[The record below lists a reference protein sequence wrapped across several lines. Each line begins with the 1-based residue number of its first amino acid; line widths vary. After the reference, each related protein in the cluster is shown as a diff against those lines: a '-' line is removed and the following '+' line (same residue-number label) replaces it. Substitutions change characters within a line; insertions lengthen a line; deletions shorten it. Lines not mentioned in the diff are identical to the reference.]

1 MSIGKHLRM
10 RRIIDPVTNSSVM
23 FAFSHGT
30 SVPEVMAGIEDPAT
44 SFRKVRDGGANC
56 AFLTPGLLQT
66 LSPIIAES
74 DEVAIV
80 AKITATATRGEK
92 AHQERL
98 IASVEH
104 CATLGVDGVVALLPF
119 APENEAD
126 IITLTATIG
135 EKCREYGL
143 PFIAEAEFPNA
154 YFGDGLDYQTTWGL
168 SYLKR
173 SARLCVE
180 LGADIVKTN
189 WLGTPEEFAPIVDC
203 VSGVPVVV
211 AGGSRESDLALLR
224 KVKAARDVGAVG
236 TSVGRNIFQHA
247 NPTAITA
254 ALRAVLTGELTPEQA
269 VESSDDL
276 SADRVLTGAH

>member
-1 MSIGKHLRM
+1 MSIGKDLRL
-10 RRIIDPVTNSSVM
+10 RRIIDPITNSSVM

-30 SVPEVMAGIEDPAT
+30 SVPEVMAGLEDPAG

-74 DEVAIV
+74 PEVAIV

-92 AHQERL
+92 SHQERL
-98 IASVEH
+98 IATVEH

-126 IITLTATIG
+126 IITLTGSIG

-154 YFGDGLDYQTTWGL
+154 YFGDGKDYQSTWGL

-180 LGADIVKTN
+180 LGADVVKTN
-189 WLGTPEEFAPIVDC
+189 WLGSPEEFAPIVNC
-203 VSGVPVVV
+203 VSGTPVIV

-224 KVKAARDVGAVG
+224 KIKAAREVGAVG

-254 ALRAVLTGELTPEQA
+254 ALVAVLTGQQTPEQA
-269 VESSDDL
+269 VESNPDL
-276 SADRVLTGAH
+276 SADQVLTGAH

>member
-56 AFLTPGLLQT
+56 AFLTPGLLQS

-74 DEVAIV
+74 PEVAIV

-154 YFGDGLDYQTTWGL
+154 YFGAGLDYEATWGL

-180 LGADIVKTN
+180 LGADIVKSN

-247 NPTAITA
+247 NPTAITT
-254 ALRAVLTGELTPEQA
+254 ALRKVLTGELTPEQA
-269 VESSDDL
+269 VEASPEL
-276 SADRVLTGAH
+276 SADHVLTGAH

>member
-56 AFLTPGLLQT
+56 AFLTPGLLQS

-74 DEVAIV
+74 PEVAIV

-135 EKCREYGL
+135 EKCREYGI

-189 WLGTPEEFAPIVDC
+189 WLGSPEEFAPIVNC

-269 VESSDDL
+269 VEASPEL
-276 SADRVLTGAH
+276 SADHVLTGAH

>member
-56 AFLTPGLLQT
+56 AFLTAGLLQS

-74 DEVAIV
+74 PEVAIV

-92 AHQERL
+92 PHQERL

-254 ALRAVLTGELTPEQA
+254 ALRAVLTGKLTPEQA
-269 VESSDDL
+269 VESSTEL

>member
-1 MSIGKHLRM
+1 MSIGKDLRL
-10 RRIIDPVTNSSVM
+10 RRIIDPVTNTSVM

-30 SVPEVMAGIEDPAT
+30 SVPEVMPGIEDPAT

-74 DEVAIV
+74 PEVAIV

-126 IITLTATIG
+126 IISLTGSIG
-135 EKCREYGL
+135 EKCREYGM

-154 YFGDGLDYQTTWGL
+154 YFGDGLDYQSTWGL
-168 SYLKR
+168 PYLKR

-180 LGADIVKTN
+180 LGADIIKSN
-189 WLGTPEEFAPIVDC
+189 WLGTPEQFAPIVEC
-203 VSGVPVVV
+203 VSGAPVIV

-224 KVKAARDVGAVG
+224 KVKAAREVGAVG

-247 NPTAITA
+247 NPTAITS

-269 VESSDDL
+269 VESNPEL

>member
-30 SVPEVMAGIEDPAT
+30 SVPEVMAGIEDPPT

-56 AFLTPGLLQT
+56 AFLTPGLLQS
-66 LSPIIAES
+66 LSPVIAES
-74 DEVAIV
+74 PEVAIV

-92 AHQERL
+92 PHQERL

-269 VESSDDL
+269 VESSPDL